1 MMEILI
7 NLEKGFERSLDRNLE
22 QAHEASC
29 IVCPLIIGE
38 VIGGQV

>member
-7 NLEKGFERSLDRNLE
+7 NLEKSLDRNLE